1 MINSKK
7 TRDLACL
14 SRALLPRNRSAQMEM
29 SIGTIV
35 TVILGVTLLVGGIF
49 FVQQI
54 MKSATGVVD
63 LTDQQLRDQINKLF
77 SEESKISIY
86 PGTRFVEIKQE
97 KTDEV
102 GIGIKNLLTG
112 NSGDVRFSYDVIATD
127 VEDCGVSKEEAEEW
141 IVTGQSEK
149 DIPIASGDFFID
161 RIRFRIPL
169 GAPLCIA
176 KYRINVKAGNDAY
189 TTDSFEIEIKA
200 K

>member
-1 MINSKK
+1 MMYSKK
-7 TRDLACL
+7 
-14 SRALLPRNRSAQMEM
+14 AQMEM

-102 GIGIKNLLTG
+102 GIGVKNLLTG
-112 NSGDVRFSYDVIATD
+112 GTSGDVLFSYEVIATD
-127 VEDCGVSKEEAEEW
+127 VEDCGITKEEAEEW
-141 IVTGQSEK
+141 IVTGRTES
-149 DIPIASGDFFID
+149 DIPIASGDIFID

-176 KYRINVKAGNDAY
+176 KFRINVRAGEDAY
-189 TTDSFEIEIKA
+189 ITDSFEIEIKA